1 MAKARA
7 SRKSASKV
15 RKAGKAKPS
24 GGQRASARRPKPAG
38 GAMKARKPA
47 AHAAAKPMKVR
58 KEAPV
63 VEIPETPPPLPQPI
77 ASFTF

>member
-7 SRKSASKV
+7 SRKSGGKV
-15 RKAGKAKPS
+15 SKAGKAKRS
-24 GGQRASARRPKPAG
+24 GARRPKPARS
-38 GAMKARKPA
+38 AAKAARKPLA
-47 AHAAAKPMKVR
+47 RASKPLKASRVV
-58 KEAPV
+58 PV

>member
-7 SRKSASKV
+7 SRKSAVKAH
-15 RKAGKAKPS
+15 KAGKAKGS
-24 GGQRASARRPKPAG
+24 ASARRPKPAG
-38 GAMKARKPA
+38 SAAKARKPVA
-47 AHAAAKPMKVR
+47 DAVAKPAKVR
-58 KEAPV
+58 KAAPV

>member
-7 SRKSASKV
+7 SRKSAGKA
-15 RKAGKAKPS
+15 RKAGKAKRS
-24 GGQRASARRPKPAG
+24 GAQRASARRPKPARS
-38 GAMKARKPA
+38 AAKARRPA
-47 AHAAAKPMKVR
+47 AHATAKPAKVR